1 MTEVNCPFK
10 CIMFTI
16 YLNYLVFLLKMTL
29 LKRHT
34 LPPMVK
40 MRAEMEFV
48 CKRSMKS
55 LHLCLA
61 RSRCLTSSPPWFWS
75 CVVIRSRRE
84 EGLRGRGWGRAGG
97 GGGQEEWGVVLL
109 LSGRRAQCNS
119 VVSCRKTPR
128 NHYLL
133 CWLRSTD
140 EGGKAS

>member
-55 LHLCLA
+55 LHLSEVTLPDLFPA
-61 RSRCLTSSPPWFWS
+61 MIL
-75 CVVIRSRRE
+75 VV
-84 EGLRGRGWGRAGG
+84 
-97 GGGQEEWGVVLL
+97 
-109 LSGRRAQCNS
+109 
-119 VVSCRKTPR
+119 CRNKVQ
-128 NHYLL
+128 
-133 CWLRSTD
+133 
-140 EGGKAS
+140 A